1 MRTQIDRLRR
11 RYRDH
16 DWIPVTTGM
25 SGAAVWRLAGSP
37 AYYLKV
43 CSAPAGVAELIGE
56 ADRLDWLAGQGFPVP
71 EVVDVAE
78 VADADRS
85 AWLVTTEV
93 PGRTAAEPWP
103 VGARAAVV
111 DALAD
116 LAGALHAAP
125 VGRCPFDRSLAVAL
139 LAARRAAATGLV
151 DLARLD
157 AQRRG
162 WTVDRLL
169 SELDAASPAA
179 EAAEEPVVCH
189 GDLCLPNVL
198 LDPDTLVVTGMID
211 VGRLGVADRHADL
224 ALVTRSLSSV
234 TLNPQYGPSHA
245 DRFLARYGAHYGG
258 PPADPDQIAFYR
270 LLDEFF

>member
-1 MRTQIDRLRR
+1 MVG
-11 RYRDH
+11 DH
-16 DWIPVTTGM
+16 
-25 SGAAVWRLAGSP
+25 RGSRP
-37 AYYLKV
+37 Y
-43 CSAPAGVAELIGE
+43 G
-56 ADRLDWLAGQGFPVP
+56 
-71 EVVDVAE
+71 
-78 VADADRS
+78 
-85 AWLVTTEV
+85 
-93 PGRTAAEPWP
+93 GRTAAEPWP

-224 ALVTRSLSSV
+224 ASV